1 VEQAAE
7 CADTNLAP
15 ELPVSAIRDMCPGI
29 SAEVLNDA
37 EHIEIIAD
45 SEHKDA
51 HSGSPPAPSTR

>member
-1 VEQAAE
+1 
-7 CADTNLAP
+7 
-15 ELPVSAIRDMCPGI
+15 
-29 SAEVLNDA
+29 VLNDA